1 MSYCVNCGVK
11 LKNSEKKCPLCNTP
25 VINPNKKN
33 SDYEPAYSNKIED
46 FKKINYKY
54 LSKLVI
60 LLLMFTSFI
69 IVLVDLIF
77 SRDITWSLYVVSS
90 ILYLGSY
97 LSFMV
102 YKNIYISLI
111 INLLSTELFILLIA
125 YLNNGMHW
133 YLYLVLPFI
142 IIIWLYIMLVTYL
155 IKRKKGNFLKRISL
169 CLLFCGLT
177 IIAVEVC
184 IDLFRFN
191 IINYNWSLYAAL
203 PITIISTL
211 IFILS
216 YSKRIVDEIKQ
227 RMFI

>member
-11 LKNSEKKCPLCNTP
+11 LKNSEKKCPLCNTK
-25 VINPNKKN
+25 VINPNKVN
-33 SDYEPAYSNKIED
+33 SEYEPVYSNKIET

-54 LSKLVI
+54 LSKLII
-60 LLLMFTSFI
+60 LLLMATAFVILIFDFI
-69 IVLVDLIF
+69 I
-77 SRDITWSLYVVSS
+77 SKNITWSLYVVAS
-90 ILYLGSY
+90 ILYLCCH
-97 LSFMV
+97 LSFAV
-102 YKNIYISLI
+102 VKNIYLSLVI
-111 INLLSTELFILLIA
+111 HLVSTELFLLLIA

-133 YLYLVLPFI
+133 YLYLVFPFI
-142 IIIWLYIMLVTYL
+142 FIVWSYIILVTYL

-177 IIAVEVC
+177 VILVEAS

-191 IINYNWSLYAAL
+191 IINYTWSLYAAF
-203 PITIISTL
+203 PITIISIF

-216 YSKRIVDEIKQ
+216 YNKKIVDEIKQ